1 MAKPT
6 RKSTKLN
13 APPAVEPVLRV
24 APMPSDCNA
33 NGDIFGGWVL
43 SQMDIA
49 GGTVASRRA
58 KGRVVTVA
66 VESMTFH
73 KPIKVGDIVSFYAS
87 VVRVGRTS
95 IAVGIDTFVARR
107 LNPEPIKVTEGVYT
121 FVAIDDQGRP
131 RIVPT

>member
-1 MAKPT
+1 
-6 RKSTKLN
+6 
-13 APPAVEPVLRV
+13 
-24 APMPSDCNA
+24 MPSDCNA

-58 KGRVVTVA
+58 QGRVVTVA

-73 KPIKVGDIVSFYAS
+73 KPIKVGDIVSIYAD

-95 IAVGIDTFVARR
+95 LAIGIDTFVARR

-121 FVAIDDQGRP
+121 FVAIDAQGRP
-131 RIVPT
+131 RPMPK